1 MILPIG
7 GVGTRFLP
15 LSRVFP
21 KELWPL
27 VDIPLLQHIVKEA
40 KDSGINEI
48 IFVISPDK
56 KIVFD
61 YFVKAPNGF
70 EPAKKIE
77 KILSERKKNSILKEL
92 KDLDE
97 FLKGLSF
104 SFVFQKKPLGD
115 GHALMQAAKL
125 VEKEPFAVSFGD
137 DIVEAQTP
145 CLEQLLKIF
154 KTCQRPVISLH
165 SLPKEKLP
173 SYGVVKAEKIANRLF
188 KIKGIVEKPS
198 PEEIPSDLAIVGKYI
213 LTPETFEYLRR
224 TPPDKSGEIRLAGAL
239 EKMIKDGKMVYG
251 YEFEGKWL
259 ECGNKADWLKSN
271 LYLALKH
278 PQYGPELRQFIKE
291 II

>member
-77 KILSERKKNSILKEL
+77 KILSERKKDSMLKEL

-115 GHALMQAAKL
+115 GHALMQTAKL

-145 CLEQLLKIF
+145 CLEQLLKVF
-154 KTCQRPVISLH
+154 KTCQRPVIALY

-188 KIKGIVEKPS
+188 RIKGIIEKPS

-213 LTPETFEYLRR
+213 LTPEIFEYLRR
-224 TPPDKSGEIRLAGAL
+224 TPPDKGGEIRLAGAL

-278 PQYGPELRQFIKE
+278 PQYGPDLRQFIKE
-291 II
+291 VI